1 MEKKNTFWTEM
12 ARPVVV
18 LVVICLVASALLG
31 ITNAKTAPVI
41 EENIRIEAEKTRKE
55 VLPVRREGDAA
66 LRAYSE
72 RFDGV
77 TLDELEVSEELKA
90 NGVTGIFEGDN
101 GTGYVVTAEKTGYG
115 GAVVVTVGF
124 DTEGKILSVK
134 ANVSTETQGVGS
146 KVGEASMLEKFEG
159 LSGDVSGVT
168 LKTGATFTSNAVRDG
183 VQAAC
188 AAIAAI
194 Q

>member
-31 ITNAKTAPVI
+31 FTNAKTAPVI
-41 EENIRIEAEKTRKE
+41 EENIRIEAEKTRKA
-55 VLPVRREGDAA
+55 VLPEASAFTQIDV
-66 LRAYSE
+66 S
-72 RFDGV
+72 
-77 TLDELEVSEELKA
+77 DELAAK
-90 NGVTGIFEGDN
+90 
-101 GTGYVVTAEKTGYG
+101 KTGYG

>member
-31 ITNAKTAPVI
+31 YTNSLTAPVI
-41 EENIRIEAEKTRKE
+41 AENVRLEAEATRKE
-55 VLPVRREGDAA
+55 VLPEANEFTELAV
-66 LRAYSE
+66 S
-72 RFDGV
+72 
-77 TLDELEVSEELKA
+77 DELA
-90 NGVTGIFEGDN
+90 AMGVTGIFEGDN
-101 GTGYVVTAEKTGYG
+101 GSGYVVTASNTGYG

-124 DTEGKILSVK
+124 DTNGTILSVK

-146 KVGEASMLEKFEG
+146 KVGEAAMLDKFTG
-159 LSGDVSGVT
+159 LSGDVSDVT
-168 LKTGATFTSNAVRDG
+168 LKSGATFTSDAVKNG
-183 VQAAC
+183 VNAAC
-188 AAIAAI
+188 AAVAAI